1 MKKIIIFLLSYF
13 LLGSFSVSANRYWA
27 HPVWHGA
34 SWVTSCNQDG
44 QWVAWICAQIW
55 WVPAVWTA
63 WACPHPWETWSW
75 TAPTWNMTC
84 LYWDQEV
91 PTVTTTYPT
100 NVWRNWTQTIIL
112 TSSDTWWSWIAS
124 TKWCEWAWCTPST
137 TYVSGITKTWN
148 YVDTIRFQTWD
159 VAGNASAIWSII
171 VKIDNTLPTVTDNY
185 TSDNIWSNSWSKT
198 VTLSPIDD
206 IWGSWISTTKRCIWS
221 ACDPSTWTWATTF
234 TINANFNNT
243 VRYQTWD
250 IANNSSAIW
259 SIIVKL
265 DTTIPTITDNYA
277 YDNIWIN
284 WTRTITLNP
293 VDTWWSLIASTKRCV
308 WTVCNPSTW
317 TWAST
322 ITIGGNFNNTIRY
335 QTWDTAWNAST
346 IWSVIVKI
354 DNTSPTVVTNIT
366 SIIPNNWSNLLA
378 DNAKNFQII
387 TNSGWG
393 SPITSLLVYFED
405 YNSTNSFKATS
416 NECISSC
423 IQNIQNVDNSL
434 TPDWWRDYSLRI
446 SQICDEA
453 WNCTWDWNQSTNLIT
468 YTYHVFSD
476 ISDINWQ
483 VVTNELTNS
492 SNIADWTEK
501 NLTINLKDWFGN
513 KIVPLTSIWRN
524 ITFNFNT
531 DNDLYL
537 DEHLKTWNWVY
548 LNTTTDTSTY
558 SNRISIWPDTTPFP
572 NQTSF
577 DWNWNYNY
585 KFKVYTPTKNVYDKA
600 FWNLVFW
607 SILVNV
613 SDSIWSNL
621 NTPISNSTFDARFLP
636 IYQTA
641 ISWGIKDDWM
651 IDWTVQSSNITISK
665 NSTVI
670 IPSLKKLYVEFWS
683 WDTNSINTKYDLYH
697 WTGSANNLT
706 WEWSNY
712 TVYKD
717 DAMFSPI
724 MYSIFTKLTPT
735 WWTLSDI
742 QNSYFSTHIWYTLD
756 WKNVVNNWDV
766 FWKDNYWGP
775 VWTWWTYASVL
786 KVIWKTYTQSF
797 TEILEDQAVN
807 EVNLL
812 NWMIT
817 KSSLKT
823 EVRRNAYNIIRNTTE
838 TNSWNTINNSN
849 FLNNVDWAKLLNW
862 NILYFG
868 WLEWKNVTLNSLTFE
883 WNKTIL
889 VEWWNLYI
897 TWDIDVM
904 GYKSLLSIVVLK
916 DINWN
921 WWNVYIKPNV
931 KSIKSIIYADKS
943 LMSAEDTNWDWI
955 MQVSEEHDWNTWFA
969 TLRNQLYIYGSVFSE
984 NTIWWSR
991 ATPLKC
997 PYYVSSCVDQDLAQ
1011 KYDLNYL
1018 RRYYLKDTNN
1028 DWIWDTPAWWWASVF
1043 PYPLPNSKYPVVI
1056 EYNPLIQTDTP
1067 LIFMN

>member
-27 HPVWHGA
+27 HSVWHNA

-55 WVPAVWTA
+55 WLPAVWTA
-63 WACPHPWETWSW
+63 WACPHPWETWLW
-75 TAPTWNMTC
+75 TTAKWNMTC
-84 LYWDQEV
+84 LYWDQEA
-91 PTVTTTYPT
+91 PTISTTYPT
-100 NVWRNWTQTIIL
+100 NVWRNWTQTITL

-137 TYVSGITKTWN
+137 TYVSGITKTWDYIN
-148 YVDTIRFQTWD
+148 TIRFQTWD
-159 VAGNASAIWSII
+159 TAWNASIIWSVI
-171 VKIDNTLPTVTDNY
+171 VKIDNTLPTV
-185 TSDNIWSNSWSKT
+185 S
-198 VTLSPIDD
+198 
-206 IWGSWISTTKRCIWS
+206 
-221 ACDPSTWTWATTF
+221 
-234 TINANFNNT
+234 
-243 VRYQTWD
+243 
-250 IANNSSAIW
+250 
-259 SIIVKL
+259 
-265 DTTIPTITDNYA
+265 
-277 YDNIWIN
+277 
-284 WTRTITLNP
+284 
-293 VDTWWSLIASTKRCV
+293 
-308 WTVCNPSTW
+308 
-317 TWAST
+317 
-322 ITIGGNFNNTIRY
+322 
-335 QTWDTAWNAST
+335 
-346 IWSVIVKI
+346 
-354 DNTSPTVVTNIT
+354 TNID
-366 SIIPNNWSNLLA
+366 SIIPGEGSELLA
-378 DNAKNFQII
+378 DNAKNFQI
-387 TNSGWG
+387 TTSSGWG
-393 SPITSLLVYFED
+393 SPITSVLVYFED
-405 YNSTNSFKATS
+405 YNSINSYKATS

-423 IQNIQNVDNSL
+423 IQNIQEVDNSL

-453 WNCTWDWNQSTNLIT
+453 WNCAWTDNQSSNLAT
-468 YTYHVFSD
+468 YNYHVFSD
-476 ISDINWQ
+476 ISNIDWGII
-483 VVTNELTNS
+483 TNELTNS
-492 SNIADWTEK
+492 LNIADWKEK

-513 KIVPLTSIWRN
+513 KIVPLPSIWRN
-524 ITFNFNT
+524 ISFTFDT

-537 DEHLKTWNWVY
+537 DEHLQTWNWVY
-548 LNTTTDTSTY
+548 LNTTTDTDTSNY
-558 SNRISIWPDTTPFP
+558 LNRISIWPDITTFS

-577 DWNWNYNY
+577 DSNWNYNY
-585 KFKVYTPTKNVYDKA
+585 GFKVYTPTKNVYDKA
-600 FWNLVFW
+600 FWNLVFGGIFV
-607 SILVNV
+607 SI
-613 SDSIWSNL
+613 SDDIWNNI
-621 NTPISNSTFDARFLP
+621 NTPIDNSTFDARFLP

-641 ISWGIKDDWM
+641 ISWGIEEDWM

-665 NSTVI
+665 NSTAI
-670 IPSLKKLYVEFWS
+670 TPSSKRLYVEFWS

-717 DAMFSPI
+717 DTMFSPTT
-724 MYSIFTKLTPT
+724 YSIFTKLTPT

-742 QNSYFSTHIWYTLD
+742 QNSYFSTHIWYTLV
-756 WKNVVNNWDV
+756 WPNWWTINPIYNWDV

-775 VWTWWTYASVL
+775 VWTWGTYASVL

-862 NILYFG
+862 TMLYFG

-897 TWDIDVM
+897 TWDINVTW
-904 GYKSLLSIVVLK
+904 YKSLLSIVVLK

-921 WWNVYIKPNV
+921 WWNIYIKPNV
-931 KSIKSIIYADKS
+931 KSIKSVIYADKS
-943 LMSAEDTNWDWI
+943 LMSAEDLNWDWT
-955 MQVSEEHDWNTWFA
+955 MQTSEEYDWNTGFA

-997 PYYVSSCVDQDLAQ
+997 PYYVSSCINQDLAQ

-1028 DWIWDTPAWWWASVF
+1028 DWIWDTPAWSLIPPPNYFWPTS
-1043 PYPLPNSKYPVVI
+1043 PYYKYPVVI

>member
-13 LLGSFSVSANRYWA
+13 LLGSISVSANRYWA
-27 HPVWHGA
+27 HSVWHGA

-84 LYWDQEV
+84 LYWDQEF

-159 VAGNASAIWSII
+159 VAWNASA
-171 VKIDNTLPTVTDNY
+171 
-185 TSDNIWSNSWSKT
+185 
-198 VTLSPIDD
+198 
-206 IWGSWISTTKRCIWS
+206 
-221 ACDPSTWTWATTF
+221 
-234 TINANFNNT
+234 
-243 VRYQTWD
+243 
-250 IANNSSAIW
+250 
-259 SIIVKL
+259 
-265 DTTIPTITDNYA
+265 
-277 YDNIWIN
+277 
-284 WTRTITLNP
+284 
-293 VDTWWSLIASTKRCV
+293 
-308 WTVCNPSTW
+308 
-317 TWAST
+317 
-322 ITIGGNFNNTIRY
+322 
-335 QTWDTAWNAST
+335 

-354 DNTSPTVVTNIT
+354 DNTPPTVATNIT
-366 SIIPNNWSNLLA
+366 SIVPNNGSNILA
-378 DNAKNFQII
+378 DNVKNFWIT

-393 SPITSLLVYFED
+393 SPITSVLVYFED

-446 SQICDEA
+446 AQICDEA
-453 WNCTWDWNQSTNLIT
+453 WNCAWSDIDTSNLAT

-476 ISDINWQ
+476 ISDIDWS
-483 VVTNELTNS
+483 VVTNDLTNI
-492 SNIADWTEK
+492 SNIADWTVK

-513 KIVPLTSIWRN
+513 KIVPLTSIWREIN
-524 ITFNFNT
+524 FTFDT
-531 DNDLYL
+531 DNELYL
-537 DEHLKTWNWVY
+537 DEHLKENNWVY
-548 LNTTTDTSTY
+548 LNTTTDPSNY
-558 SNRISIWPDTTPFP
+558 ANRISIWPDTTPFP

-585 KFKVYTPTKNVYDKA
+585 KFKIYTPTNNVYDKA
-600 FWNLVFW
+600 FWNLVFNN
-607 SILVNV
+607 ILVNV
-613 SDSIWSNL
+613 NDDIYVNPGE
-621 NTPISNSTFDARFLP
+621 PISSSTFDARFLP

-641 ISWGIKDDWM
+641 ISWGIEEDWM
-651 IDWTVQSSNITISK
+651 MEWTVQSSNINLSKTWTIDPLSK
-665 NSTVI
+665 T
-670 IPSLKKLYVEFWS
+670 LYIEFWS
-683 WDTNSINTKYDLYH
+683 WDTNTINSKLDLKYSS
-697 WTGSANNLT
+697 TPST
-706 WEWSNY
+706 VTISVWEWNLNY
-712 TVYKD
+712 TTFKSGYTWTETY
-717 DAMFSPI
+717 P
-724 MYSIFTKLTPT
+724 IFTKLLLQT

-742 QNSYFSTHIWYTLD
+742 QNSYFSTHIGYSLD
-756 WKNVVNNWDV
+756 WNDVVYNWDV

-775 VWTWWTYASVL
+775 VGTWWTYASVL

-862 NILYFG
+862 TMLYFG
-868 WLEWKNVTLNSLTFE
+868 WLGWKNVTLNSLTFD

-897 TWDIDVM
+897 TWDIDVTW
-904 GYKSLLSIVVLK
+904 YKSLLSIVVLK
-916 DINWN
+916 DIYWS

-943 LMSAEDTNWDWI
+943 IMSAVDTNLDWTI
-955 MQVSEEHDWNTWFA
+955 QESEEHDWNTWFA
-969 TLRNQLYIYGSVFSE
+969 TLNNQLYIYWSVFSE

-997 PYYVSSCVDQDLAQ
+997 PYYVSSCIDQDLAQ

-1028 DWIWDTPAWWWASVF
+1028 DWIWDIPAWGWTSYF
-1043 PYPLPNSKYPVVI
+1043 GPTSPYYKYPIVI